1 MESLWSL
8 LTVVG
13 PILLAAVLLWAVLRN
28 RASSPREVER
38 TEHAAHDLRD
48 RIDAEDKRD
57 DAQR

>member
-13 PILLAAVLLWAVLRN
+13 PILLLAALLWAIMRN
-28 RASSPREVER
+28 RASGPREIER